1 MCELSFR
8 GKRLDNGEWVDGG
21 SIFKLINKS
30 GEHFFIPRFNEKVI
44 ATHDDNMNII
54 ALEGCILYK
63 VDPETVGEY
72 TGLTDNNGVKIFEGD
87 IVKKKDV
94 LHHNEV
100 QIKGEKYVVQNGSG
114 CWWGIQKLTD
124 YKRAEFLSSFCCS
137 CEVIG
142 NIHDNPE
149 LLKEGGEE

>member
-1 MCELSFR
+1 MRELSFR

-72 TGLTDNNGVKIFEGD
+72 TGLRDCKRTEEYPEGQMIFEGD
-87 IVKKKDV
+87 IVTIPDSKKMGLPAPIRYDYV
-94 LHHNEV
+94 RATFEV
-100 QIKGEKYVVQNGSG
+100 SRSG
-114 CWWGIQKLTD
+114 YNPLSLID
-124 YKRAEFLSSFCCS
+124 AREFY
-137 CEVIG
+137 EVIG
-142 NIHDNPE
+142 NIHDHPQ
-149 LLKEGGEE
+149 LLKEGGE